1 MHAIHRSILFAF
13 WGAVLWAVG
22 TAMAAEASPPVR
34 LQMPFLNAFTHGDAA
49 APQSSSQGNCTING
63 EQGLR
68 IERNTSDPCL
78 AADAS
83 GGGACFDRLGLGAL
97 QSRRPILPRRGQQN
111 C

>member
-1 MHAIHRSILFAF
+1 MHAIHRPLPFVL
-13 WGAVLWAVG
+13 WGAILCAVG

-34 LQMPFLNAFTHGDAA
+34 LQMPFLNAFTHDDVA
-49 APQSSSQGNCTING
+49 APQLYSEGNCTING

-68 IERNTSDPCL
+68 IERNMSDPCL

-83 GGGACFDRLGLGAL
+83 AGGACFDRLGLGAL
-97 QSRRPILPRRGQQN
+97 QSRRPLLPRRGLQN